1 MTINE
6 LQNYKHMKITLNNRQ
21 EELKY
26 IDSITVQQLIDKMNF
41 TFKFLVTKVNGE
53 LVKKEERNLVFVQEG
68 DDVAIIHLISGG

>member
-1 MTINE
+1 
-6 LQNYKHMKITLNNRQ
+6 MKITLNNRQ